1 MTVFVKNMNFKV
13 TDKELWDFFSDCGT
27 VTKVAVKRDDK
38 GHSKVTCRQCLSHK
52 TS

>member
-27 VTKVAVKRDDK
+27 VTKVALKRDDK
-38 GHSKVTCRQCLSHK
+38 GQSKVRCSRC
-52 TS
+52 